1 MIRFIHTSDWQL
13 GMSRHFLRDEAQS
26 RFTQARIDVIDRIG
40 EIAGARG
47 ARFVAVCGDV
57 FESNQVERQTVV
69 RALEALGRIPVPVIL
84 VPGNHDPLD
93 AASVYRSPTFLRRRP
108 SNLIVAEDTRPFT
121 VPGVEGLE
129 VVAAPWHG
137 KHPLADPVAEA
148 LSAAGPDRHGARI
161 CLGHGIVDRLS
172 PDPDSP
178 ALIGLDRA
186 ESALAEG
193 RIRYLGLGDRHSA
206 TRVGDTGAV
215 WYSGAPEPTDYDE
228 VRPGYVLL
236 VTLDGEDPP
245 QVEELP
251 VAAWCFRRERVR
263 LMGDQDLGRLEARLE
278 DMAHKERSIVQLSLE
293 GQVSISGKAA
303 LDALLADYADHF
315 ASLRVHARTS
325 DLAVIPDALDEDGLG
340 LSGYARRAWERLAEA
355 TGRPG
360 QDGETARD
368 ALALFYRLA
377 RGDRR

>member
-13 GMSRHFLRDEAQS
+13 GMSRHFLGDEAQS

-40 EIAGARG
+40 EIARAQG

-69 RALEALGRIPVPVIL
+69 RALEAVGRIPVPVIL

-93 AASVYRSPTFLRRRP
+93 AASVYRSPTFLDKRP
-108 SNLIVAEDTRPFT
+108 SNLIVPEDTQPFP

-129 VVAAPWHG
+129 VVAAPWRG
-137 KHPLADPVAEA
+137 KHPLSDPVAEA
-148 LSAAGPDRHGARI
+148 LRSAARDPAGVRI

-178 ALIGLDRA
+178 ALIALAGA

-193 RIRYLGLGDRHSA
+193 RIRYIGLGDRHSA

-236 VTLDGEDPP
+236 VTLDGDGPP
-245 QVEELP
+245 QVQEVP
-251 VAAWCFRRERVR
+251 VAAWSFRRERLR
-263 LMGDQDLGRLEARLE
+263 LMGDEDVGRLDDLLAGI
-278 DMAHKERSIVQLSLE
+278 AHKERSIVQLSLE

-325 DLAVIPDALDEDGLG
+325 DLAVVPDALDQDALA
-340 LSGYARRAWERLAEA
+340 LSGYARRAWETLADA
-355 TGRPG
+355 AAKPG
-360 QDGETARD
+360 EDAETARD
-368 ALALFYRLA
+368 ALALFYRMA
-377 RGDRR
+377 RGDRQ